1 MITSQAPAVRCQG
14 VTKTY
19 GAGATSVHALR
30 GVDLEVGRGEM
41 LMLVGP
47 SGSGKT
53 TLISILSG
61 LLDRDEGEC
70 EVLGR
75 DIRDMTERER
85 ARFRGHSI
93 GFVFQEFNLLP
104 ALTAT
109 ENVAVPLLLE
119 RRPRR
124 DAMQNAAQVLESV
137 GLGERRSALPAQ
149 LSGGQ
154 QQRVAIARA
163 VVHEP
168 QLIVCDEPT
177 SNLDHQTGHNMMAI
191 LRGIARREDR
201 SLIIVT
207 HDTRILEFADRVAR
221 LDDGRIVGAGGT
233 GGAEE
238 RP

>member
-1 MITSQAPAVRCQG
+1 